1 MVAQLSSIPAVTLV
15 VVDQDGKRS
24 SYRAPGLPLT
34 IGRGND
40 NHLVLNDAKVS
51 RTHLRVDYR
60 DDCIVIEDLS
70 SKNGTYVDGK
80 MILPGNPVVAT
91 GKVILGSTK
100 IKFIAHNAND
110 THVPEEQEEVD
121 AIPRIGITATE
132 LPTRQKTAGF
142 VDVNNIEV
150 SNDKALKFTIE
161 PLTSTTTRII
171 SPLIYEKYLAVSRES
186 SIGRA
191 CATLSREV
199 LGFLPEIKKINYLF
213 CKSSGG
219 RSENFSQIVAE
230 SEFAQAYLVANSD
243 AGAILVKNVG
253 ELAVVHKAIMAIKNE
268 LLVLDIDIDRRLT
281 PQQLD
286 NLVQLQ
292 SLVNLCAPAFESL
305 LLREGLEQVFTGML
319 ETLVATVEAKD
330 TYTYGHSERV
340 CRYATVIADE
350 LELDSEQKKNLIIS
364 ALCHDIGKVAIP
376 DMILKKPTLLSVD
389 EFEEMKSHPTIGAD
403 LLANIPRVE
412 KFIGGIKH
420 HHERWDGT
428 GYPDGLKGENIPLFA
443 RIIALVDCYDA
454 MTSGRTYSSFISGE
468 EAADRLIHSN
478 TELYDPEIVKI
489 FARVCEQGRISK
501 EYDTLLPAII

>member
-1 MVAQLSSIPAVTLV
+1 MVAQLAAIPAITLV
-15 VVDQDGKRS
+15 VVDQDGNRS

-51 RTHLRVDYR
+51 RNHLRVDYC
-60 DDCIVIEDLS
+60 DDRIVIEDLS

-80 MILPGNPVVAT
+80 LISPGSPIVAT
-91 GKVILGSTK
+91 GKVIIGSTK
-100 IKFIAHNAND
+100 IKFIAHNAHD
-110 THVPEEQEEVD
+110 TNVPERQVD
-121 AIPRIGITATE
+121 SDIIPRIGVTATE
-132 LPTRQKTAGF
+132 LPVRQKITDFADAN
-142 VDVNNIEV
+142 VELSANRSV
-150 SNDKALKFTIE
+150 KFTIE
-161 PLTSTTTRII
+161 PLTSTTTRIV
-171 SPLIYEKYLAVSRES
+171 SPLVYEKYLAVSRET
-186 SIGRA
+186 SIDQA

-199 LGFLPEIKKINYLF
+199 LSFLPEIKKISYLF
-213 CKSSGG
+213 CKTNGG
-219 RSENFSQIVAE
+219 RAENFSQKVAQ
-230 SEFAQAYLVANSD
+230 SEFAQAYLVANSE

-253 ELAVVHKAIMAIKNE
+253 DISVVHKAIMAIRSE
-268 LLVLDIDIDRRLT
+268 LLILDIDIDRRLT
-281 PQQLD
+281 PQQID
-286 NLVQLQ
+286 SLVQLQ
-292 SLVNLCAPAFESL
+292 SLANLCAPAFESL

-350 LELDSEQKKNLIIS
+350 LKLDSEQKKNLIIS

-403 LLANIPRVE
+403 LLANVPNVE
-412 KFIGGIKH
+412 RFIGGIKH

-428 GYPDGLKGENIPLFA
+428 GYPDGLRGENIPLFA

-454 MTSGRTYSSFISGE
+454 MTSGRTYSSFVSGE

-478 TELYDPEIVKI
+478 AELYDPEIVKV

-501 EYDTLLPAII
+501 EYDTLLPAV